1 MNIPNN
7 FHIHYKAS
15 NKFKWY
21 SRFFQKLIIHSN
33 KHANWHIKP
42 YQRFVFLLQC
52 SNPLQLKKKK
62 AKLTKLVGRCMF
74 QTTNHLS
81 DQTTKHILSFYFR
94 IEFVKIGIYTHV
106 FIMNKYLRYNQE
118 WIFPAEITKKKKPTK
133 YINKNNSIT
142 SKTFN
147 YLGFKQNLTFWWC
160 RGLSIA

>member
-52 SNPLQLKKKK
+52 SNPLQLKKKRPSLQSWLEDARFK
-62 AKLTKLVGRCMF
+62 QQIIFLIKQQNT
-74 QTTNHLS
+74 
-81 DQTTKHILSFYFR
+81 FYFR
-94 IEFVKIGIYTHV
+94 IEFVKIGIYIHV

-118 WIFPAEITKKKKPTK
+118 WIFPAEITKKKKA
-133 YINKNNSIT
+133 NKIH
-142 SKTFN
+142 K
-147 YLGFKQNLTFWWC
+147 
-160 RGLSIA
+160 

>member
-7 FHIHYKAS
+7 FHYKAS

-52 SNPLQLKKKK
+52 SNPLQLKKKGQANK
-62 AKLTKLVGRCMF
+62 AGWKMHVSNNKSSFWSNNKT
-74 QTTNHLS
+74 HS
-81 DQTTKHILSFYFR
+81 IILFYVK
-94 IEFVKIGIYTHV
+94 FVKIGIYIHV